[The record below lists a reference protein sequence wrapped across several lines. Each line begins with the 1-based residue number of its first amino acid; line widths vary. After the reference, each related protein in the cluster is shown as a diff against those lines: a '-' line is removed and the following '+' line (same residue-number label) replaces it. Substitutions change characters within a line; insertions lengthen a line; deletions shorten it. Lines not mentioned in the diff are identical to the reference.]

1 MSIKQLQQISLEML
15 SCLNAFDK
23 EKEHL
28 IDITADGEITED
40 EYADFAR
47 IRKKF
52 DQISMITDSLKLWIE
67 KMEAD
72 GKIDEDKLNAACGEL
87 NS

>member
-1 MSIKQLQQISLEML
+1 MLDIKFVRE
-15 SCLNAFDK
+15 NPEKVK
-23 EKEHL
+23 EN
-28 IDITADGEITED
+28 
-40 EYADFAR
+40 

-72 GKIDEDKLNAACGEL
+72 GKIDEDKLNAACDEL